1 MKINYEDTIT
11 LIALAGALIM
21 TIYLEQKDLASV
33 IVGVLGGYIG
43 GATGSAKRSQYTKE
57 QEVKRKILGANI
69 SALF

>member
-11 LIALAGALIM
+11 LVALAAALIM

-43 GATGSAKRSQYTKE
+43 ATGGVKRSQYMNNGSSVSEKKE
-57 QEVKRKILGANI
+57 LEK
-69 SALF
+69 

>member
-11 LIALAGALIM
+11 LVALATALIM

-43 GATGSAKRSQYTKE
+43 ATGGVKRSQYMKE
-57 QEVKRKILGANI
+57 QETKKEDLGC
-69 SALF
+69 

>member
-43 GATGSAKRSQYTKE
+43 GATGSAKRSQYMNNVGSVDEKKE
-57 QEVKRKILGANI
+57 CEK
-69 SALF
+69 

>member
-43 GATGSAKRSQYTKE
+43 ATGGVKRSQYMKE
-57 QEVKRKILGANI
+57 QEVKKEDTGC
-69 SALF
+69 

>member
-11 LIALAGALIM
+11 LVALATALIM

-43 GATGSAKRSQYTKE
+43 ATSGVKRSQYMKE
-57 QEVKRKILGANI
+57 QEVKKEDTGC
-69 SALF
+69 

>member
-11 LIALAGALIM
+11 LVALATALIM

-43 GATGSAKRSQYTKE
+43 ATGGVKRSQYMKE
-57 QEVKRKILGANI
+57 QEVKKEDPGC
-69 SALF
+69 

>member
-11 LIALAGALIM
+11 LIALSAALIM

-43 GATGSAKRSQYTKE
+43 ATGGVKRSQYINEGSVVKKKE
-57 QEVKRKILGANI
+57 LEK
-69 SALF
+69 

>member
-11 LIALAGALIM
+11 LVALSAALIM

-43 GATGSAKRSQYTKE
+43 ATGGVKRSQYMNEGSVVEKKE
-57 QEVKRKILGANI
+57 LEK
-69 SALF
+69 

>member
-43 GATGSAKRSQYTKE
+43 ATGGVKRSQYMNNGGNVDEKKE
-57 QEVKRKILGANI
+57 CEK
-69 SALF
+69 

>member
-11 LIALAGALIM
+11 LVALATALIM

-43 GATGSAKRSQYTKE
+43 ATGGVKRSQYMKE
-57 QEVKRKILGANI
+57 QEVKKEETGC
-69 SALF
+69 

>member
-11 LIALAGALIM
+11 LLALAAALIM

-43 GATGSAKRSQYTKE
+43 ATGGVKRSQYMNGGSKDKE
-57 QEVKRKILGANI
+57 KE
-69 SALF
+69 